1 MFLLSI
7 IPDFVI
13 HLLVLVGVLGM
24 IASFFFEF
32 IPFVSQY
39 KLPIKIISIIV
50 LVFGVYFE
58 GGIANDQRWQ
68 LKVSEA
74 QQQVLKAEA
83 QAEEANRKL
92 VESLLKR
99 DQDIKYITQSNVKK
113 LKELSSQLDQQCKV
127 SPQVVDVLNNA
138 AKNRKDAK

>member
-92 VESLLKR
+92 VEGLLKR
-99 DQDIKYITQSNVKK
+99 DQAIKYITQSNVKK